1 MSKPS
6 YPRARR
12 VNAIIQEVL
21 ADEIER
27 LTDPRLGFVTV
38 TGVDAAPDMRHATV
52 FVSTVDPARI
62 EDVLKGL
69 TAAAPRLRAALG
81 KEIRTKYTPQL
92 DFKADPGVIQ
102 GERIEAILRSLG
114 DQEVDPEPEG
124 DLSPKGS
131 TESARSSEAR
141 G

>member
-6 YPRARR
+6 YPRSRR

-21 ADEIER
+21 AEEIER

-52 FVSTVDPARI
+52 FVSTVDPTRI
-62 EDVLKGL
+62 EDTLKGL
-69 TAAAPRLRAALG
+69 VAAAPRLRSALG

-92 DFKADPGVIQ
+92 EFKADMGVIE

-114 DQEVDPEPEG
+114 EPVTPGSGGDTESLEEG
-124 DLSPKGS
+124 D
-131 TESARSSEAR
+131 ERV
-141 G
+141 